1 MDTKALTEFLMG
13 RHPKRVRA
21 AKQAW
26 ENRTDESLVDKL
38 SDSLDPEG
46 QFVKICLRMLKGP
59 SKGRREMKDAADEA
73 QAVEHE
79 CNAVKDAFE
88 AFERLRC
95 LARRVTS
102 KR

>member
-1 MDTKALTEFLMG
+1 MF
-13 RHPKRVRA
+13 
-21 AKQAW
+21 
-26 ENRTDESLVDKL
+26 
-38 SDSLDPEG
+38 
-46 QFVKICLRMLKGP
+46 KGP